1 MNDIVNGWEVV
12 VGLEVHAQI
21 MTKSKLFSRNP
32 TMHPGFVISF
42 GRLEM
47 LDE

>member
-1 MNDIVNGWEVV
+1 MNDIVNGWEV
-12 VGLEVHAQI
+12 GLDVYAQI
-21 MTKSKLFSRNP
+21 MTKSKLFGRSL
-32 TMHPGFVISF
+32 TMHTDFVISF